1 MNTHAPSN
9 RFTRTAR
16 STRRAHLGAA
26 LAVPVLLLS
35 LAACAPAS
43 KSAGGS
49 TSPDKSTAGS
59 FEDKRFDWELKVT
72 QCLRD
77 EGIEITDPDK
87 EKGVGEFVQD
97 DAFTAAFKVCSEKIG
112 DPPLPENRASDEEM
126 FQESLKATKCL
137 RENGVDIADP
147 PPEGGVH
154 LPDVEIPES
163 VLEKCL

>member
-1 MNTHAPSN
+1 MNTHAPTN
-9 RFTRTAR
+9 RFTRSAR
-16 STRRAHLGAA
+16 STRRARLGAA
-26 LAVPVLLLS
+26 LAVPALLLS

-43 KSAGGS
+43 ESAGGS
-49 TSPDKSTAGS
+49 TSPGTSTTGS
-59 FEDKRFDWELKVT
+59 FEEKRFDWELKIT

-77 EGIEITDPDK
+77 EGIEITDPDL
-87 EKGVGEFVQD
+87 EDGIGEFVQD
-97 DAFTAAFKVCSEKIG
+97 DAFTAAFTVCSEKIG
-112 DPPLPENRASDEEM
+112 DPPVPEKRASEEEM